1 MKWNTPT
8 GIRNIKRANIV
19 LAVLDALLLIAILA
33 LPGGP
38 LAGFFGTDRLF
49 DRPVSTVEPPAAETP
64 VAPTPAPAPA
74 PDPAPPPAPE
84 PATRPDREVPADRDV
99 MTVHVSERGD
109 TFFGLAQSYWGDET
123 LWPDLYLL
131 NRDAYPDPDFIRPG
145 QRVTIFRPLGDT
157 DGFSVGEKRRLADA
171 HLEVY
176 QIYRQFAESEL
187 DRGRR
192 LSRTSLLDSSR
203 IRLNRAYW
211 SLYIGLKFD
220 PELLESPAVRADD
233 ARVVRSYLS
242 RYGDI
247 RGTAR

>member
-19 LAVLDALLLIAILA
+19 LAVLDAVLLLAILA

-49 DRPVSTVEPPAAETP
+49 DRSAPDAEPVAAETP
-64 VAPTPAPAPA
+64 ALPTPAPAPE
-74 PDPAPPPAPE
+74 PAPTPTPAPE

-131 NRDAYPDPDFIRPG
+131 NRDGYPDPDFIRPG

-157 DGFSVGEKRRLADA
+157 DGFSVAEKRRLADA

-176 QIYRQFAESEL
+176 RIYRRFAESEL
-187 DRGRR
+187 ERGRR
-192 LSRTSLLDSSR
+192 LSSSSLLDASR

-220 PELLESPAVRADD
+220 PELLEHTAVRTDD
-233 ARVVRSYLS
+233 ARVVRSYLT

>member
-8 GIRNIKRANIV
+8 GIRNIKRANII
-19 LAVLDALLLIAILA
+19 LAVLDALLLLAILA

-38 LAGFFGTDRLF
+38 LSGFFGTDRLF
-49 DRPVSTVEPPAAETP
+49 DKPVSTAEPSATETP
-64 VAPTPAPAPA
+64 VVPEPAPV
-74 PDPAPPPAPE
+74 PE
-84 PATRPDREVPADRDV
+84 PATRPDRGVPADRGV

-109 TFFGLAQSYWGDET
+109 TFFGLARSYWGDET

-145 QRVTIFRPLGDT
+145 QRVTIFQPLGDT
-157 DGFSVGEKRRLADA
+157 DGFSAAEKRRLADA

-176 QIYRQFAESEL
+176 QIYRRFAESEL
-187 DRGRR
+187 ERGRR
-192 LSRTSLLDSSR
+192 LSSSSLLASSR
-203 IRLNRAYW
+203 VRLNRAYW

-220 PELLESPAVRADD
+220 PGLLENTAVRADD